1 MSNIPDKCS
10 RCGAPINWEE
20 GVKSVKCNFC
30 GNINYSNTRISYVF
44 KNQIIFTIKKFLI
57 KKRILNQN
65 QID

>member
-1 MSNIPDKCS
+1 MSNIPGKCS

-44 KNQIIFTIKKFLI
+44 KNQINQELGEKKLTS
-57 KKRILNQN
+57 L
-65 QID
+65 